1 MGEYLAKVAN
11 NSILFYLQKLKER
24 KTMLAKSKI
33 EQRDKDKW
41 CKVMVMSMMSSEESG
56 EDEGEEVLI
65 RRRLS
70 WRAERVNDFFKKL
83 DDNVWAEKSPQ
94 ARRQM
99 KKRMLG
105 EASSRPLPA
114 GMSKWAVISV

>member
-1 MGEYLAKVAN
+1 MGLAVGGFLC
-11 NSILFYLQKLKER
+11 IFLR
-24 KTMLAKSKI
+24 KYISCVLTIGGGRRYSA
-33 EQRDKDKW
+33 
-41 CKVMVMSMMSSEESG
+41 
-56 EDEGEEVLI
+56 VLI

-83 DDNVWAEKSPQ
+83 DGNVWAEKSPQ
-94 ARRQM
+94 ARREM
-99 KKRMLG
+99 KRVLG

>member
-1 MGEYLAKVAN
+1 MGEYLAKLAN
-11 NSILFYLQKLKER
+11 NSILFYLQKLEER
-24 KTMLAKSKI
+24 KMMLAKSKI

-83 DDNVWAEKSPQ
+83 DDNVLAENSPKPD
-94 ARRQM
+94 A
-99 KKRMLG
+99 K
-105 EASSRPLPA
+105 
-114 GMSKWAVISV
+114 